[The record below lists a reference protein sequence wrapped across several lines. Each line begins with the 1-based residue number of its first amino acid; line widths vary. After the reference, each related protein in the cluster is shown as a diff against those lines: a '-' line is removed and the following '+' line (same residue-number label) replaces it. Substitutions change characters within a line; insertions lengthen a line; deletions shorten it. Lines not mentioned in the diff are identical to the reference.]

1 MTIGRIGERYLLLI
15 VNDIKKNYEDK
26 QVLKGVSFHLKKGES
41 FGLLGPNGAGK
52 STLISIMTGLI
63 RATSG
68 TVTIGGKDLN
78 KETKHAQQL
87 IGIVPQE
94 IALYLHLT
102 AKENL
107 MFWGRM
113 YGLTGKELKSRVP
126 ETLELIGLEDRA
138 NDKVKVFSGGMKRR
152 VNIGCAILHRPKLLI
167 MDEPTVGIDPQSRNH
182 ILETVRTLNSEGM
195 TIIYTSHYMEEVE
208 YLCERMAIMDHG
220 SIIAM
225 GNQRELSELVGNQ
238 REIIFT
244 IKCEHGQNEIDRV
257 RQYIHEYD
265 PIKEILV
272 QGNQIK
278 IFDQHPQQLLS
289 RLIQGVT
296 ALNVQ
301 IISAEI
307 IEPNLENVFLYLTSK
322 KLRD

>member
-1 MTIGRIGERYLLLI
+1 MLN
-15 VNDIKKNYEDK
+15 VHNIKKYYKDK
-26 QVLKGVSFHLKKGES
+26 QVLKEITFHLKKGES

-52 STLISIMTGLI
+52 STLIGILTGLI
-63 RATSG
+63 HATSG
-68 TVTIGGKDLN
+68 TITIEGIDLK
-78 KETKHAQQL
+78 KETKKAQQM

-113 YGLTGKELKSRVP
+113 YGLKGKELKSRVQ
-126 ETLELIGLEDRA
+126 ETLELIGLKDRA
-138 NDKVKVFSGGMKRR
+138 NDQVKVFSGGMKRR
-152 VNIGCAILHRPKLLI
+152 VNIGCAILHQPKLLI

-182 ILETVRTLNSEGM
+182 ILETVKTLNGEGM

-208 YLCERMAIMDHG
+208 FLCERMAIMDHG
-220 SIIAM
+220 SIIAL
-225 GNQRELSELVGNQ
+225 GDQHELSELVGNQ
-238 REIIFT
+238 REIVLT
-244 IKCEHGQNEIDRV
+244 IKYEHGQNDIDRV
-257 RQYIHEYD
+257 RQFIHEVD
-265 PIKEILV
+265 PLKEIVV

-289 RLIQGVT
+289 HLIQGVT
-296 ALNVQ
+296 ALNIQ

-307 IEPNLENVFLYLTSK
+307 VEPNLENVFLYLTSK
-322 KLRD
+322 NSRD

>member
-1 MTIGRIGERYLLLI
+1 MLKVQNII
-15 VNDIKKNYEDK
+15 KNYEGK
-26 QVLKGVSFHLKKGES
+26 QVLKGVSFHLKQGES

-52 STLISIMTGLI
+52 STLIGIMTGLI
-63 RATSG
+63 HATSG
-68 TVTIGGKDLN
+68 TITIGGIDLH

-94 IALYLHLT
+94 IALYLDMS

-107 MFWGRM
+107 TFWGKM
-113 YGLTGKELKSRVP
+113 YGLKGEELKSRVQ
-126 ETLELIGLEDRA
+126 EILELIGLGNRA

-182 ILETVRTLNSEGM
+182 ILETVKTLNGEGM

-208 YLCERMAIMDHG
+208 YLCEKIAIMDQG
-220 SIIAM
+220 SFIKV
-225 GNQRELSELVGNQ
+225 GDLSELAELVGEK

-244 IKCEHGQNEIDRV
+244 IKCEQGQKDMERVCRYINEYHPLNDFT
-257 RQYIHEYD
+257 
-265 PIKEILV
+265 V
-272 QGNQIK
+272 QENQIK
-278 IFDQHPQQLLS
+278 LFDDNPQHLLS
-289 RLIQGVT
+289 QLIQGVT
-296 ALNVQ
+296 TLNVQ
-301 IISAEI
+301 LISAEVV
-307 IEPNLENVFLYLTSK
+307 EPNLENVFLYLTGK